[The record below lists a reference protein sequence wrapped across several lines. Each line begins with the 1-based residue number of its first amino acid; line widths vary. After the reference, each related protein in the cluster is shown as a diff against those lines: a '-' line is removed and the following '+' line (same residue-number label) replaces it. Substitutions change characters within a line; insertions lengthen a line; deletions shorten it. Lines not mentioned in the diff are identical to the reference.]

1 MNLATLRVKIFNTN
15 HDRISNVLSIVVFLV
30 IWEIFSRFIA
40 DNIRIFPP
48 PSIVGQE
55 LLRMIESRMLLEDI
69 WASVQRALAGFVLGS
84 IIGIGVGLLTGRI
97 TFIRSL
103 LEPVIQ
109 LFRPIP
115 SIAFV
120 PLSLFWFGLGESSK
134 VFLIT
139 YGVFFPVWLNTH
151 VGVSTV
157 DPILIRA
164 ARSLG
169 CEGYRLFT
177 RVILPASIPFVVAGL
192 RVGIAVAFIVL
203 VAAEMLG
210 ASKGVGFRIGQSHEI
225 FRADRMMVGLLTL
238 GIMGGI
244 VDFIFSRWSKRVV
257 FWTGE
262 ARRE

>member
-1 MNLATLRVKIFNTN
+1 MVNLIRENR
-15 HDRISNVLSIVVFLV
+15 DRINNVLSILVFLA

-40 DNIRIFPP
+40 TNMKIFPP

-55 LLRMIESRMLLEDI
+55 LWRMVESGMLVEDM
-69 WASVQRALAGFVLGS
+69 WASVKRSLAGFALGS
-84 IIGIGVGLLTGRI
+84 TIAIVIGLLTGRI
-97 TFIRSL
+97 PFIRAL

-157 DPILIRA
+157 DPVLIRA

-169 CEGYRLFT
+169 CEGRRLFT

-210 ASKGVGFRIGQSHEI
+210 ASAGVGFRIGQSHEVY
-225 FRADRMMVGLLTL
+225 RADRMMVGLLTL
-238 GIMGGI
+238 GVMGGLADSLFAI
-244 VDFIFSRWSKRVV
+244 ASKKIV

>member
-1 MNLATLRVKIFNTN
+1 MTKFFDT
-15 HDRISNVLSIVVFLV
+15 RISNVLSILVFLV
-30 IWEIFSRFIA
+30 VWELFSRFVA
-40 DNIRIFPP
+40 SNMKIFPP
-48 PSIVGQE
+48 PTIVGQE
-55 LLRMIESRMLLEDI
+55 LWRMIESGMLVSDM
-69 WASVQRALAGFVLGS
+69 WASLIRSLAGFALGS
-84 IIGIGVGLLTGRI
+84 LIAITIGLLTGRVS
-97 TFIRSL
+97 FIRAL

-109 LFRPIP
+109 LLRPIP

-169 CEGYRLFT
+169 CDGRRLFT
-177 RVILPASIPFVVAGL
+177 RVILPASVPFVVAGL

-225 FRADRMMVGLLTL
+225 YRADRMMVGLLTL
-238 GIMGGI
+238 GVMGGLA
-244 VDFIFSRWSKRVV
+244 DFLFATGSRKAV